1 MVSLQFDKWC
11 NDEMNHYLI
20 MEFCEEGNLQQEI
33 DRNGGC
39 ISEQQTQ
46 YYMGQIALMF
56 EHIYTGGI
64 WHRDLKPDN
73 ILLTTD
79 SNGEKVLKICDFGLS
94 KHATCSS
101 NQTIAGTSGYRAPEV
116 FLKDYNYKVDL

>member
-1 MVSLQFDKWC
+1 
-11 NDEMNHYLI
+11 
-20 MEFCEEGNLQQEI
+20 
-33 DRNGGC
+33 
-39 ISEQQTQ
+39 
-46 YYMGQIALMF
+46 MGQIALMF